1 MKYRDLRDFIRQLE
15 AQGELVRLAEPVSA
29 RLEMTALA
37 DQVLRA
43 GGPAILVT
51 NPVGYKI
58 PALINLFGVPRRVA
72 LGMGADRVEDLREVG
87 RVLASLK
94 EPEPPKGLKDA
105 GRLLSH
111 GARRCGT

>member
-58 PALINLFGVPRRVA
+58 PVLINLFGTPRRVA
-72 LGMGADRVEDLREVG
+72 LGMGADGWASCATVG
-87 RVLASLK
+87 RCWPA
-94 EPEPPKGLKDA
+94 
-105 GRLLSH
+105 
-111 GARRCGT
+111 

>member
-1 MKYRDLRDFIRQLE
+1 MKYRDLRDFIGQLE
-15 AQGELVRLAEPVSA
+15 ALGELKRLAEPVSA

-72 LGMGADRVEDLREVG
+72 LAMGAEDQDGLRAVG

-94 EPEPPKGLKDA
+94 EPAPPRGLKVA
-105 GRLLSH
+105 GRLL
-111 GARRCGT
+111 GMV